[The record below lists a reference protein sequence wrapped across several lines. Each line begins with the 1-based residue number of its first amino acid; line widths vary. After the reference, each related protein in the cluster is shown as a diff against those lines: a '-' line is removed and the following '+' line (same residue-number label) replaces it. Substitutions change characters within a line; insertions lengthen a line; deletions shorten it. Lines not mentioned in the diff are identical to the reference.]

1 MRRVTRLTLP
11 SDVTRYLS
19 RRQNKANSEHGAGTL
34 DTNYAWASA
43 RQTQKLEIV
52 LGKLRTM
59 AGERQRC
66 MYCSDSAGTDIEHYW
81 PKGIYHQKMFE
92 WPNLLLCCTGCGR
105 DNKGSKFPLKN
116 GTPLLIDPSD
126 GNDPWY
132 HLDFSPSTGA
142 IIPRMDALGV
152 VSEKGDETVKT
163 LKLDRRDAV
172 TIGYQKSFRR
182 IKRAMEAALAEATPD
197 ATVLINTLS
206 DADDHGL
213 LGWCFRGNGT
223 NDQPML
229 SLRKAH
235 PSVWTACVNA
245 FQNI

>member
-1 MRRVTRLTLP
+1 MRRVIRLTLP
-11 SDVTRYLS
+11 ADVIRYLK
-19 RRQNKANSEHGAGTL
+19 RRQTKANREEAAGTL
-34 DTNYAWASA
+34 DTNYAWGSA

-52 LGKLRTM
+52 LSKLRTM

-66 MYCSDSAGTDIEHYW
+66 MYCSDSAGTDIEHFW
-81 PKGIYHQKMFE
+81 PKGNYHEKMFS

-126 GNDPWY
+126 GGDPWQ
-132 HLDFSPSTGA
+132 HLDFSTTTGVLIA
-142 IIPRMDALGV
+142 RVDAAGA
-152 VSEKGDETVKT
+152 VSAKGRETVDL

-182 IKRAMEAALAEATPD
+182 ISRELLAAIAETTPD
-197 ATVLINTLS
+197 AAALITLLT

-213 LGWCFRGNGT
+213 LGWCFRGNGM
-223 NDQPML
+223 NDHPM
-229 SLRKAH
+229 STLRRTH
-235 PSVWTACVNA
+235 PAVWGACVDA
-245 FQNI
+245 FKNS